1 MSTRMQIDAIVEGM
15 KMQSDEMHSFLHLP
29 SGRVL
34 TVSDEALAAAE
45 NDDDDWVTPEEL
57 EEARQILSA
66 EDEYLDLPDR
76 IEIDEYHMMERFAD
90 GLGAAERDAALG
102 ALHGR
107 GAFRRFK
114 DTVYQFG
121 LEKAWYGFRDDCY
134 REVARRWC
142 DAHDIAHDSS
152 P

>member
-1 MSTRMQIDAIVEGM
+1 
-15 KMQSDEMHSFLHLP
+15 
-29 SGRVL
+29 
-34 TVSDEALAAAE
+34 
-45 NDDDDWVTPEEL
+45 
-57 EEARQILSA
+57 
-66 EDEYLDLPDR
+66 
-76 IEIDEYHMMERFAD
+76 MMERFAD

-102 ALHGR
+102 SLHGR

-134 REVARRWC
+134 REVALRWC